1 LLSAAPLER
10 RTHFVLK
17 TMRLVNNK
25 WEPTMTFTA
34 AITSVLTNYANFQ
47 GRAIRS
53 EYWFWVLFYV
63 LLSAATNV
71 LELLVRHVFL
81 IHGLFI
87 IAFTLLYLFLL
98 VPNLAVSVRRLHD
111 LDKSGWWLLLVFIPL
126 VGPIILLVWFC
137 SPGTPG
143 SNQFGGPM
151 MGRSGPMPMPVGYN

>member
-1 LLSAAPLER
+1 MSFSVAVSN
-10 RTHFVLK
+10 VL
-17 TMRLVNNK
+17 
-25 WEPTMTFTA
+25 A
-34 AITSVLTNYANFQ
+34 NYANFQ

-111 LDKSGWWLLLVFIPL
+111 LDKSGWWLLLAFVPL

-137 SPGTPG
+137 TPGTPG

-151 MGRSGPMPMPVGYN
+151 MGQSGPMPMPVGYN